1 MAQGDPGLGAPSEP
15 RRGHLEGSR
24 ALPPTGTPLPVSPPA
39 VRVVLRPG
47 SEVQEGTAV
56 TLSCEDAGAQ
66 PGTVYAWFKNGRWLQ
81 EGPGAALLLHAARS
95 SDAGAYSCQARTG
108 ARSRRAPPAALRVLC
123 E

>member
-1 MAQGDPGLGAPSEP
+1 M
-15 RRGHLEGSR
+15 
-24 ALPPTGTPLPVSPPA
+24 PPTGTPLPVSPPA
-39 VRVVLRPG
+39 VRVVVRPG
-47 SEVQEGTAV
+47 SEVQEGTEV

-81 EGPGAALLLHAARS
+81 EGPGATLLLRAARS